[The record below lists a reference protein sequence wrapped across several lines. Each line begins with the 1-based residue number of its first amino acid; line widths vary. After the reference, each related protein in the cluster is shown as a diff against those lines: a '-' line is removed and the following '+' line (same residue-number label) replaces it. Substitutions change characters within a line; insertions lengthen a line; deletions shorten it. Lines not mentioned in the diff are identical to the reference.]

1 MPEIKAPEAPKIEVI
16 KDVTPV
22 GSRRSSLIPGSGTT
36 SRRGSLIPPEELGRR
51 PSLIISDEVC
61 YGLCLSARYIGYAFG
76 LSSEQLRWY
85 RLRWSAY
92 HPTSL
97 LTFAIKWNF
106 ILYRTSRLFYYS
118 PISPSLS
125 QPSRRSYTKFLTV
138 SFDYS
143 IIRATLDFFDSLRD
157 YHNFYCSIWPFVYLS
172 LSLSFVS
179 YSSCFATKGRLPVV
193 SYTLS

>member
-76 LSSEQLRWY
+76 LSS
-85 RLRWSAY
+85 A
-92 HPTSL
+92 
-97 LTFAIKWNF
+97 AAM
-106 ILYRTSRLFYYS
+106 
-118 PISPSLS
+118 
-125 QPSRRSYTKFLTV
+125 V
-138 SFDYS
+138 SFTM
-143 IIRATLDFFDSLRD
+143 IRVSSNQFANFRD
-157 YHNFYCSIWPFVYLS
+157 YVKFHS
-172 LSLSFVS
+172 VS
-179 YSSCFATKGRLPVV
+179 D
-193 SYTLS
+193 